1 MKNLKYILFSVTLI
15 LTSCTGILDKEPI
28 GILDAGSFFK
38 TKDDA
43 LQAINAAYQ
52 PLMFCSANN
61 NFYWA
66 FGVLAS
72 DEAVTGGDGSR
83 PGLVEIDFLTQTS
96 RTEEFNDFWKLQYK
110 GINQCNTVL
119 DRVPGIDM
127 DAALKDRIL
136 GEAYFLRAFYYFQL
150 TQVFGDV
157 PLYTKLTPPSEL
169 KIPKTPKQV
178 IYQVILD
185 DCDKA
190 ALSLPLSYDKSQVG
204 RATKGAALALAA
216 KTQLYA
222 ANFAGVLNYVNE
234 IKALGIYSL
243 MPDYQDNFRKN
254 TQNNAESVWEIQHT
268 NLELGVGNS
277 LNQMWASKKIPNG
290 YGFCEVTPEYVS
302 EFEPGDPR
310 KKFTIASNNEDYFGY
325 VYKNSFS
332 STKYSPRKYLQADS
346 TVTQKADGDINVT
359 NIRYAEVLLWEA
371 EALAELGRVQEAQ
384 VPLEQ
389 VRARARAQ
397 SNDPENTLPEVK
409 TTDKTEMINAI
420 RHERSVELGFEMHR
434 FFDLVRWGVAKDKLT
449 DFKVG
454 KNEVF
459 PLPQVELDLN
469 SNLKQNPNY

>member
-332 STKYSPRKYLQADS
+332 STKYSPRKSLS
-346 TVTQKADGDINVT
+346 
-359 NIRYAEVLLWEA
+359 
-371 EALAELGRVQEAQ
+371 
-384 VPLEQ
+384 
-389 VRARARAQ
+389 
-397 SNDPENTLPEVK
+397 
-409 TTDKTEMINAI
+409 
-420 RHERSVELGFEMHR
+420 
-434 FFDLVRWGVAKDKLT
+434 
-449 DFKVG
+449 
-454 KNEVF
+454 F
-459 PLPQVELDLN
+459 P
-469 SNLKQNPNY
+469 